1 MVIKAWWHGG
11 RACQLTIICL
21 GKGRSYREM
30 ERQFK
35 VFAYPEGEEPLIH
48 NGPCKEIYA
57 IEGRFIQELQGEN
70 PFLTRNP
77 EEAHVFFLP
86 FSVAMMV
93 TFLYEPK
100 SGNMDSLQHFVQ
112 DYVDVVMHKYP
123 YWNQSGG
130 ADHFM
135 LSCHDWVSDLPREK
149 NSLKPKP

>member
-1 MVIKAWWHGG
+1 
-11 RACQLTIICL
+11 
-21 GKGRSYREM
+21 M
-30 ERQFK
+30 ERRFK

-135 LSCHDWVSDLPREK
+135 LSCHDWVSDYLVRNPLNPR
-149 NSLKPKP
+149 P